1 MKQKLTKLKGKMSIS
16 ELIQCERENL
26 KNPVTIQEIE
36 FLSLKLLKKNPTGQ
50 DSFTEKFYQI
60 FKEELMLILH
70 NLFQE
75 IGGTPNSLY
84 EVHTVFISEQ
94 DKNSIIKN
102 ETKNYRPKI
111 PHAKILNKILV
122 SRI

>member
-16 ELIQCERENL
+16 QLIQCEIDNL
-26 KNPVTIQEIE
+26 KTPTTIQEIE
-36 FLSLKLLKKNPTGQ
+36 FLSLKLLKKKPTGQ

-60 FKEELMLILH
+60 FEEELILILH

-84 EVHTVFISEQ
+84 EVHTVFISKQ

-111 PHAKILNKILV
+111 PQAEILNKILV